1 MKLFSLFSKKE
12 KQSVVRSQKAVDS
25 KEESF
30 MKFGR
35 EQFKTLAKKGL
46 SVPVVLL

>member
-1 MKLFSLFSKKE
+1 MKLFRWFFKENKK
-12 KQSVVRSQKAVDS
+12 DS
-25 KEESF
+25 GRQNIKEESL

-46 SVPVVLL
+46 SVPIVLL

>member
-1 MKLFSLFSKKE
+1 MKLHHLIRQLAEKKDSP
-12 KQSVVRSQKAVDS
+12 KKNS
-25 KEESF
+25 KEESL
-30 MKFGR
+30 MKFGK

>member
-1 MKLFSLFSKKE
+1 MKLFSLFFKENKKE
-12 KQSVVRSQKAVDS
+12 KGPTT
-25 KEESF
+25 KEESL

-46 SVPVVLL
+46 SVPIVLL

>member
-1 MKLFSLFSKKE
+1 MKWIRSIFQKEDKKG
-12 KQSVVRSQKAVDS
+12 KSVDK